1 MAFLTGKY
9 RAKARSSTV
18 LGALIG
24 GLAFAP
30 LALAERPNI
39 VLIVADDMGYTDLG
53 VTGGEIDTPNLDQM
67 AQQGL
72 LISDFQ
78 VTPQCSPTRSMMLSG
93 TDSHLAGMGQM
104 AEWKKAPNQQGQP
117 GYVGYLRDDVMP
129 ISETLKNVGYNTY
142 MVGKWHL
149 GLDEPHMPHN
159 RGFEQSFVLLQGG
172 ASHFGT
178 QKGYTPEKPIAPY
191 RDNGKEVESLPKDFF
206 STDFYTDKV
215 IEYID
220 ADRNGDSKED
230 KPFFAYVAYT
240 APHWPLQAPDSWI
253 DKYKGRY
260 DQGFEALAQERSE
273 RAKALG
279 LFPEDAAPYA
289 FTPLK
294 IHNAWDSLSDEQKAV
309 SSRKMEIYAAMVANM
324 DFNIGRLLQHLK
336 EIGEYDNTLFVF
348 MSDNGPEGGNPI
360 NIWKRYGEQVAADWK
375 ATYDLSLENLGR
387 PNSFAAYQE
396 WAQASAG
403 PFRDFKGTVT
413 EGGIRSPLI
422 VKYPGGVMGK
432 VNTTALT
439 TVMDLA
445 PTFLDVAGAEHP
457 ATYNGI
463 KIYPHKGKS
472 LMPMIR
478 GEAEAVHYSDYAVGV
493 EIDEKQAL
501 RKGDWKLVWVKKGPV
516 KTDGWQ
522 LFNIASDPGETT
534 NLADANPDKLA
545 EMKQEWERYV
555 AENGLV
561 IAEWPEQ
568 N

>member
-9 RAKARSSTV
+9 RAGVRSRAL

-24 GLAFAP
+24 GLVFSP
-30 LALAERPNI
+30 LAAAERPNI

-53 VTGGEIDTPNLDQM
+53 VTGGEIDTPNLDKM
-67 AQQGL
+67 AHEGL

-78 VTPQCSPTRSMMLSG
+78 VSPQCSPTRSMMLSG

-129 ISETLKNVGYNTY
+129 ISETLKNAGYRTY

-149 GLDEPHMPHN
+149 GLEEPHLPHN
-159 RGFEQSFVLLQGG
+159 RGFEKSFVMLKGG

-178 QKGYTPEKPIAPY
+178 QKGYTPDKPIAPY
-191 RDNGKEVESLPKDFF
+191 RDNGEEVESLPKDFF

-220 ADRNGDSKED
+220 EDRNDD

-240 APHWPLQAPDSWI
+240 APHWPIQAPDSWI

-260 DQGFEALAQERSE
+260 AQGYEKLEQQRTE

-279 LFPEDAAPYA
+279 LFPEDATPYA
-289 FTPLK
+289 FTPLS
-294 IHNAWDSLSDEQKAV
+294 IHKSWDSLTDEQKAV

-324 DFNIGRLLQHLK
+324 DFNIGRLLEHLK

-360 NIWKRYGEQVAADWK
+360 NIWKRYGEKAASDWK
-375 ATYDLSLENLGR
+375 ATYDLSPENMGR

-422 VKYPGGVMGK
+422 VKYPGGVTGK

-445 PTFLDVAGAEHP
+445 PTFLEVAGAEHP

-463 KIYPHKGKS
+463 EIYPHKGKS

-478 GEAEAVHYSDYAVGV
+478 GEAEAVHDGDYAVGV
-493 EIDEKQAL
+493 EIAEKQAL
-501 RKGDWKLVWVKKGPV
+501 RKGDWKLVWVKIGPV

-522 LFNIASDPGETT
+522 LFNVAKDPGETT

-555 AENGLV
+555 AENGVV

>member
-1 MAFLTGKY
+1 MASLTGKY
-9 RAKARSSTV
+9 RAKARSSTL

-129 ISETLKNVGYNTY
+129 ISETLKNAGYNTY

-159 RGFEQSFVLLQGG
+159 RGFEQSFVLLKGG

-178 QKGYTPEKPIAPY
+178 QKGYAPDQPIAPY
-191 RDNGKEVESLPKDFF
+191 RDNGKEVESLPEDFF

-220 ADRNGDSKED
+220 EGKSDD

-260 DQGFEALAQERSE
+260 AEGYEQLAQQRIE
-273 RAKALG
+273 RAKELG
-279 LFPEDAAPYA
+279 LFPEDATPYS
-289 FTPLK
+289 FKPLK
-294 IHNAWDSLSDEQKAV
+294 IHNSWDSLTEEQKAV

-324 DFNIGRLLQHLK
+324 DFNIGRLQQHLK
-336 EIGEYDNTLFVF
+336 DIGEYDNTLFVF
-348 MSDNGPEGGNPI
+348 MSDNGPEGGNPL

-387 PNSFAAYQE
+387 PNSFGAYQE

-457 ATYNGI
+457 ETYNGI

-472 LMPMIR
+472 LMPMIK
-478 GEAEAVHYSDYAVGV
+478 GEAEAVHDGDYAVGV
-493 EIDEKQAL
+493 EIAEKQAV

-522 LFNIASDPGETT
+522 LFNIAQDPGETT